1 MDITSLENIK
11 YKLENYKSTHPN
23 LYKIYKIYIEKHELQ
38 ILKNNNNLLIYI
50 NNLENVKD
58 LSNKEIY
65 ALYNL
70 MNLNIT

>member
-38 ILKNNNNLLIYI
+38 ILKNHNNLLICI
-50 NNLENVKD
+50 NNLENVK
-58 LSNKEIY
+58 
-65 ALYNL
+65 
-70 MNLNIT
+70 